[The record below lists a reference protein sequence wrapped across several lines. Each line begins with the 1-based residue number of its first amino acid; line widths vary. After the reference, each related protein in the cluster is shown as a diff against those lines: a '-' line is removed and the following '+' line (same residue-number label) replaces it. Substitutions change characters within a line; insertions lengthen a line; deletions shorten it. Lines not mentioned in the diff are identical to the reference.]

1 MDAILPMQALVV
13 RHPMEIQFT
22 TRVFKEGR
30 TYIARQSLKRRAT
43 ARESISSPAPSSS
56 ACSVYLFRCRRRR
69 MSKFSPVSY
78 KRLVK
83 VFEAKGFACIR
94 TFRDRHFV
102 LLSK

>member
-1 MDAILPMQALVV
+1 
-13 RHPMEIQFT
+13 MEIQFT